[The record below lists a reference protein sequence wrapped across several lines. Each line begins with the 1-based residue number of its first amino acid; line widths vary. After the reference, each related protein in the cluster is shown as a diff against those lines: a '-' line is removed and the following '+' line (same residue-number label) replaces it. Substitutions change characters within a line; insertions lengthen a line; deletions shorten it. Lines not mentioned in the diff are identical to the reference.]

1 MKKLFSIA
9 IFFLV
14 ACGSKTAVPKGILSV
29 NKMTTLLWDVMAAD
43 ALANN
48 RYPVDSFKRF
58 DTSVVLYQQIAKAH
72 GTTQAQ
78 MKKSLQF
85 YEGRP
90 DLLQIILDSLQKR
103 TIGPLPAKQ
112 KDTLKQKGKPF
123 QRPMD
128 PLRGLP

>member
-1 MKKLFSIA
+1 MKKFFSILLL
-9 IFFLV
+9 FLLS
-14 ACGSKTAVPKGILSV
+14 CGSKTAVPKGILPLD
-29 NKMTTLLWDVMAAD
+29 KMTNVLWDVMAAD
-43 ALANN
+43 AVVNN
-48 RYPVDSFKRF
+48 RYPVDTIKRF

-103 TIGPLPAKQ
+103 TIGPLQANKI
-112 KDTLKQKGKPF
+112 DTLKKKGKPF
-123 QRPMD
+123 QHPID